1 MHRFFINGAL
11 FDRVV
16 LTRKGRVEIL
26 AEVSIEGE
34 TLHLRDVTVYGHGTK
49 PLTGLTREMLAAKTR
64 LLMDARNDG
73 FSSLRITAE
82 RAATSSSAKPGKKI
96 DLTFSLRRR

>member
-1 MHRFFINGAL
+1 MSSFFVNGEL

-16 LTRKGRVEIL
+16 VTPKGRVEIL
-26 AEVSIEGE
+26 AEVRIDGE
-34 TLHLRDVTVYGHGTK
+34 TLHLRDMTIYGLGAK

-64 LLMDARNDG
+64 LLMDARTEG
-73 FSSLRITAE
+73 FASLRITAE